1 MEESS
6 PRECGLA
13 LMPASALLSVC
24 PWPVLAPPG
33 ASVSTPVNKAGNR
46 YTKAVVKKS
55 PGLWRALRE
64 ACCLSSPSILQAQP
78 LCLHTSV
85 PSALTEFSF
94 NERIGFGVSQ
104 PGWDGAAPLRLQSSQ
119 TSARWMDG
127 ERDKGVGYSWLPTC
141 WDWPSAHWL
150 SGRSAES
157 REQDL
162 FPPL

>member
-55 PGLWRALRE
+55 ASLGRALRD

-141 WDWPSAHWL
+141 WDWLSAHWL